1 MDVIKKK
8 IDEIIQ
14 KKAEGV
20 INKIKS
26 DPQFATKFAK
36 EPVKAVE
43 DVLGV
48 DLPDEQVKG
57 LIEVVKKNVSAGDVV
72 NKLAS
77 GDVAG
82 TISGI
87 IGGKKD

>member
-14 KKAEGV
+14 KKAESV
-20 INKIKS
+20 ISKVKS
-26 DPQFATKFAK
+26 DPQFATKFAT

-43 DVLGV
+43 EVLGV

-57 LIEVVKKNVSAGDVV
+57 LIEVVKKNVSVGDVV